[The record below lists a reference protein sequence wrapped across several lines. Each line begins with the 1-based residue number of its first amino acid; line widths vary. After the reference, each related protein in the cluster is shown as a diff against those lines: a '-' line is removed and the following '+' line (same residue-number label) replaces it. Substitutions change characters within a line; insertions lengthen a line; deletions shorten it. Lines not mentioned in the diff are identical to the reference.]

1 MIWAMEPHQH
11 ADRASA
17 KGKRGRRPRGTE
29 IVYFKPGMLNRAR
42 FAAGL
47 SVVSICDRMTD
58 QGFPM
63 SRPVFYGLE
72 RGNSGKPVN
81 ATVPVARALCELLNL
96 DFDEATTSVKPS
108 TTPSTPTIP
117 EAYLA
122 EIENIILTVRKE
134 LEGQ

>member
-1 MIWAMEPHQH
+1 MKPHQN

-17 KGKRGRRPRGTE
+17 KGKCGRRPRGTE
-29 IVYFKPGMLNRAR
+29 IVYFKSGVLNRAR

-47 SVVSICDRMTD
+47 SVVSICDKMRE

-63 SRPVFYGLE
+63 SPPTFYGLE

-81 ATVPVARALCELLNL
+81 ATVPAARALCELLNL

-108 TTPSTPTIP
+108 TTPSTTPIP
-117 EAYLA
+117 EAFLDELEDMISSA
-122 EIENIILTVRKE
+122 RKE

>member
-1 MIWAMEPHQH
+1 
-11 ADRASA
+11 
-17 KGKRGRRPRGTE
+17 
-29 IVYFKPGMLNRAR
+29 VLNRAR

-47 SVVSICDRMTD
+47 SVVSICDKMTE

-108 TTPSTPTIP
+108 TTPSTTPIP
-117 EAYLA
+117 EAFLDELEDMISSA
-122 EIENIILTVRKE
+122 RKE